1 MANKYLIDLDLNGN
15 EIQNFAIQT
24 TGTLPSTPVNGQV
37 VNHSGIIK
45 VYDLASTTW
54 KTIGAAADG
63 TTITESSGVL
73 SVGTIAISNTSG
85 LQTALD
91 GKVDDSQ
98 VLTNVPSGAV
108 FTDTQLTQ
116 EQVEDYVGGLLT
128 GSGATSVT
136 YDDNANTLT
145 ISSTNTTYSAGN
157 GVGLSGT
164 TFSVAGGDG
173 LTQESSGL
181 KVDSTVVRTSGAQ
194 TIAGNK
200 TFSNDVAINGDL
212 TVSGNVTTK
221 LSEEVLIEDNMVILN
236 SNETGTPSENAGIE
250 VERGTAAN
258 ASLFWAE
265 SQDRWY
271 MSDGTNTEAIPNA
284 ADIAAADT
292 NDNDFLYNASF
303 NTSNG
308 ELTMQVGAQSDV
320 VVDLDGRYL
329 TSYTETDPVFSASD
343 AAGISS
349 GDISNWD
356 AAHGWGDHSQ
366 AGYLTA
372 VPSAGI
378 GAGTYGD
385 AADGTKIDTI
395 TIDAQGR
402 VTAVATGPVVD
413 NNTQLTN
420 EQVEDIVGGMLSGG
434 VADGIDLSYDDNGS
448 GAGKIDIQTS
458 ESTERTSV
466 TQTTAGTYKL
476 TSATASQDFSAGLPM
491 IQVYELDGSNYEQ
504 VNTSVKY
511 NGTSTDMEIYL
522 PVGDFVIISQARR
535 A

>member
-63 TTITESSGVL
+63 TTITESSGVI

-85 LQTALD
+85 LQAALD

-116 EQVEDYVGGLLT
+116 EQVEDYIGGLLS

-136 YDDNANTLT
+136 YDDANNTLV

-157 GVGLSGT
+157 GIGLSGT

-173 LTQESSGL
+173 LTQEASGL

-194 TIAGNK
+194 SIAGNK
-200 TFSNDVAINGDL
+200 TFSDDVTIQGDL
-212 TVSGNVTTK
+212 TVSGAVTTK
-221 LSEEVLIEDNMVILN
+221 LSETVNIEDNIITLN
-236 SNETGTPSENAGIE
+236 SNETGAPSENAGIE
-250 VERGTAAN
+250 VERGTSTN
-258 ASLFWAE
+258 VDVRWNE
-265 SQDRWY
+265 GTDRWEFTN
-271 MSDGTNTEAIPNA
+271 DGTTYYNIPDSTDLSNA
-284 ADIAAADT
+284 GSNDIDYISGAT
-292 NDNDFLYNASF
+292 FTSGTLNLTGVGNA
-303 NTSNG
+303 
-308 ELTMQVGAQSDV
+308 GASV
-320 VVDLDGRYL
+320 SLDGRYL
-329 TSYTETDPVFSASD
+329 QSYTETDPVFSAS
-343 AAGISS
+343 AAGGIVS
-349 GDISNWD
+349 GDITNWD
-356 AAHGWGDHSQ
+356 DAYGWGDHSL
-366 AGYLTA
+366 AGYLTS

-385 AADGTKIDTI
+385 TADGTKIDTI
-395 TIDAQGR
+395 TVDAQGR
-402 VTAVATGPVVD
+402 VTAIATGPVVD
-413 NNTQLTN
+413 NNTQLSN
-420 EQVEDIVGGMLSGG
+420 EQVQDIVGAMVTGNTESGIS
-434 VADGIDLSYDDNGS
+434 VQYQDSDGTLDF
-448 GAGKIDIQTS
+448 QTQFV
-458 ESTERTSV
+458 T
-466 TQTTAGTYKL
+466 TQTTVSQGSSGTYNL
-476 TSATASQDFSAGLPM
+476 VAGNVSMQFGNVLP
-491 IQVYELDGSNYEQ
+491 IIKVYERDGSDYTE
-504 VNTSVKY
+504 VNTSVVY
-511 NGTSTDMEIYL
+511 NGTTGDMDIYL
-522 PVGDFVIISQARR
+522 PAGDYKIVAQGER